1 MASEVISTL
10 NTTPFVLRGLPESL
24 ERHDA
29 TLLQDA
35 GRITP
40 LAQYTVLAKVAASG
54 KYVPW
59 TSLTA
64 TTGAAIPR
72 AIYMGD
78 AVTAAALVAGDV
90 TGAYILEGDALVDEA
105 KLVFDGGTL
114 SLASV
119 INPSDATNKYWI
131 VTGRDALKMFGI
143 VPNGVNYIQP

>member
-10 NTTPFVLRGLPESL
+10 DTTPLVLRGLPEAL
-24 ERHDA
+24 ERSDA
-29 TLLQDA
+29 TLLTDA
-35 GRITP
+35 GRVTP
-40 LAQYTVLAKVAASG
+40 LAKYTVLAKVASTG

-64 TTGAAIPR
+64 TTGAALPR

-78 AVTAAALVAGDV
+78 AIAAATIAAGDV
-90 TGAYILEGDALVDEA
+90 TGLHILEGDAIVDES

-131 VTGRDALKMFGI
+131 VTGRDVLKMFGI
-143 VPNGVNYIQP
+143 VPNGVNYIQA

>member
-1 MASEVISTL
+1 MAVQTTGTL
-10 NTTPFVLRGLPESL
+10 DTTPFVLRGLPEAL
-24 ERHDA
+24 QRNDA

-35 GRITP
+35 GRVTP
-40 LAQYTVLAKVAASG
+40 LAKYTVLAKVAATG

-59 TSLTA
+59 TSLVA

-72 AIYMGD
+72 AIYMGED
-78 AVTAAALVAGDV
+78 VAAASLVAGDV
-90 TGAYILEGDALVDEA
+90 TGAVILEGDALVDEA

-119 INPSDATNKYWI
+119 INPSDAVNKYWI
-131 VTGRDALKMFGI
+131 VTGRDALKMWGI